1 MAEPRKVAFITLSS
15 PDPRKRRREDEP
27 GTPGLPTVGGGGG
40 LFPGAPESK
49 VDTEQTEQRG
59 ITLRLNLRL
68 SEPSDKAST
77 EFNYNELVN
86 AVKVKKPSDTV
97 SNPNDPFND
106 EMRERLE
113 VEALAKKFEAKYAT
127 NKKRRDRLQDLID
140 IGFGYDETDPFI
152 DNSEAY
158 DELVPASLTTKFGG
172 FYINT
177 GTLQFRQ
184 ASDSEEED
192 TKDEKKV
199 KSHKKHKEGEERPIK
214 KRKRKDEGSVLEKEK
229 KPRKI
234 KISKQLGVTALNS
247 NRPDKKK
254 RKKLMKD
261 SLSLAAMLRKF
272 TREKEAMRKNNQSS
286 LGTTNTNSFP
296 KHNTPTSSQT
306 TPINN
311 VKPAPSQTTD
321 LCDLA
326 TDPTMISILGSANEN
341 ELLQHAA
348 NAMELDLLD
357 VDLEKLLDSSSQ
369 ASVDGMEGGTN
380 VTQENGLL
388 RTSTTCESG
397 NLNTSKTLPQ
407 RQVISVTPPPLPEGL
422 PEPLHKRIGDLRTAS
437 RQFDEEGRK
446 KFFTLDMNNILLD
459 IELQLQDQGPQVR
472 AAVYSHLEVFVPCN
486 KEMLMKRLR
495 KLNLNDDRL
504 RMPLQRLKLA
514 VGNVMPEQI
523 SRYHEDCLA
532 HSQAKVAKIAKQQSE
547 DDHAKNCSDE
557 DDEEKPGKRVVG
569 PRKKF
574 HWDDRIRSLLCN
586 LVKIKLGCYELEQNK
601 TVTVE
606 DYLKSFMETQVKP
619 LWPKGWMQARML
631 LKESRIVHSHLTA
644 NLSKKKIVPTS
655 KPKLRESSPKDGCLN
670 ISTGSVGSQRTP
682 SAVRPSEED
691 PVASSLSSR
700 QMVPTT
706 STPFK
711 CNSPPETIY
720 LDSSLDEETPNPSF
734 DSISEA
740 LAQLSNAA
748 KCLVSDSPPT
758 TPKPQRNMSSNIQCR
773 DEKLS
778 SITSK
783 LPLGHS
789 HTSVKTHSDSQDSQ
803 KKDINTGS
811 GRNFLTGLHT
821 NIISKNGESP
831 MGSSSKQKAVGADV
845 ANSGVI
851 SANAQTGK
859 TSLVHT
865 VQAASLPRLSSQS
878 SKVPV
883 SSEGTKPHSNFSNV
897 SSISNSPSQVH
908 IHGSSK
914 LQSGIGSVP
923 QSSSH
928 AKQLQM
934 SSSPKLVQSTHSS
947 TVSPLGAQGI
957 KLQPHGSSSINNL
970 SQSKLHPSST
980 TVSPTVQVGKLH
992 PNSHSSNK
1000 HHSHSHSTAT
1010 PPPST
1015 GKIQLQSSNSRSP
1028 HQSKHHS
1035 TSSPQQLS
1043 HATVKS
1049 QTANFITP
1057 LQVTISKSPSNPI
1070 VKLSN
1075 ALQATPIAR
1084 PPSLSSSNVN
1094 STNSTPEKT
1103 LQSSFCNTSPS
1114 PSTSP
1119 SLVGQSRPNSSNSTS
1134 PQCLNAY
1141 HPKSSSHSVSISSA
1155 FRPHFS
1161 VSGASKSSQSP
1172 AIHTAGASPLQH
1184 KSQAFSDG
1192 LNSICSIRSHTT
1204 ANITSQSNTNPTH
1217 SSPSSSLSQKC
1228 SNSSPAPSQRSTGST
1243 SAGSG
1248 SATTLSKPVTARTGV
1263 STSTAMTSSAQL
1275 QTSINQVTT
1284 GAGLLGSSPPLTLM
1298 TPPLSVPNQ
1307 AATLNPFGMLGG
1319 LVPVSLPFQ
1328 FPLDLLTFPNAS
1340 NNAAA
1345 TGVTT
1350 TTSVGFPHTL
1360 TENLLKGL
1368 QTGAQHALPAH
1379 LQHAFSDSSQSQGG
1393 DVKRKS
1399 H

>member
-86 AVKVKKPSDTV
+86 AMKVKKPSETA

-192 TKDEKKV
+192 TKNEKKV

-234 KISKQLGVTALNS
+234 KIPKQLGVSALNS
-247 NRPDKKK
+247 HRPDKKK

-261 SLSLAAMLRKF
+261 SLSLAAMIRKF
-272 TREKEAMRKNNQSS
+272 AREKEAMRKNNPSS
-286 LGTTNTNSFP
+286 MGTTNTNSYP

-369 ASVDGMEGGTN
+369 ASADGMEGGTN
-380 VTQENGLL
+380 VTEENGLL
-388 RTSTTCESG
+388 RTSTACESG
-397 NLNTSKTLPQ
+397 NLNTSKALPQ

-422 PEPLHKRIGDLRTAS
+422 PEALHKRIGDLRAAS

-472 AAVYSHLEVFVPCN
+472 AAVYCHLEAFVPCN

-495 KLNLNDDRL
+495 KLNLNVQDDRL

-619 LWPKGWMQARML
+619 LWPKGWMQAR
-631 LKESRIVHSHLTA
+631 
-644 NLSKKKIVPTS
+644 SKKKIVPTS
-655 KPKLRESSPKDGCLN
+655 KPKPRESSPKDGCLN

-682 SAVRPSEED
+682 SAVRPSEEE
-691 PVASSLSSR
+691 PVASLSSR
-700 QMVPTT
+700 QTVPTT
-706 STPFK
+706 STPAFK

-740 LAQLSNAA
+740 LAQLSSAA

-789 HTSVKTHSDSQDSQ
+789 HTSVKTHSDSQQDSQ

-865 VQAASLPRLSSQS
+865 VQATSSPRLSSQS

-947 TVSPLGAQGI
+947 TVSPLGAQGV

-980 TVSPTVQVGKLH
+980 TVSPTV
-992 PNSHSSNK
+992 
-1000 HHSHSHSTAT
+1000 
-1010 PPPST
+1010 
-1015 GKIQLQSSNSRSP
+1015 
-1028 HQSKHHS
+1028 
-1035 TSSPQQLS
+1035 
-1043 HATVKS
+1043 
-1049 QTANFITP
+1049 
-1057 LQVTISKSPSNPI
+1057 
-1070 VKLSN
+1070 
-1075 ALQATPIAR
+1075 
-1084 PPSLSSSNVN
+1084 
-1094 STNSTPEKT
+1094 
-1103 LQSSFCNTSPS
+1103 
-1114 PSTSP
+1114 
-1119 SLVGQSRPNSSNSTS
+1119 
-1134 PQCLNAY
+1134 
-1141 HPKSSSHSVSISSA
+1141 
-1155 FRPHFS
+1155 
-1161 VSGASKSSQSP
+1161 
-1172 AIHTAGASPLQH
+1172 
-1184 KSQAFSDG
+1184 
-1192 LNSICSIRSHTT
+1192 
-1204 ANITSQSNTNPTH
+1204 
-1217 SSPSSSLSQKC
+1217 
-1228 SNSSPAPSQRSTGST
+1228 
-1243 SAGSG
+1243 
-1248 SATTLSKPVTARTGV
+1248 
-1263 STSTAMTSSAQL
+1263 
-1275 QTSINQVTT
+1275 QVTT

-1307 AATLNPFGMLGG
+1307 AATLNPFGILGG

-1379 LQHAFSDSSQSQGG
+1379 LQHAFSDPEHCGLEEQKKKKNTKQSNSMLDLAPSGCIWRVQDRAVVGRSHGVVDQAQSSS
-1393 DVKRKS
+1393 S
-1399 H
+1399 